1 MPIFVT
7 GYVRSFFGKILG
19 FLKLV
24 NGHVSIVRANMSTKT
39 PKQGSHTSAGHQH
52 FTCQRSV
59 SHTRIFDIE
68 FLYLFYS
75 RFPGSHCKPKTSK
88 QLTCP
93 DHMFAKT
100 TFESLTCPAHDLTKK
115 EKKTP
120 LKGYVKNRESKC
132 VWPSCQPT
140 VTPKSGLC
148 RTYPLPGYRAARSE
162 RRWLTPKLFIN
173 VKTCWTIEF
182 QAGRL
187 RACL

>member
-1 MPIFVT
+1 
-7 GYVRSFFGKILG
+7 
-19 FLKLV
+19 
-24 NGHVSIVRANMSTKT
+24 MSTKT
-39 PKQGSHTSAGHQH
+39 PKQGSHASAGHQH
-52 FTCQRSV
+52 VTCQRSV

-120 LKGYVKNRESKC
+120 LKGYVKNRESISFTVDPLVFRGGC
-132 VWPSCQPT
+132 HLPHRLPLAAAEALDPT
-140 VTPKSGLC
+140 SGPGPRPKPICL
-148 RTYPLPGYRAARSE
+148 SE
-162 RRWLTPKLFIN
+162 SYTSAW
-173 VKTCWTIEF
+173 
-182 QAGRL
+182 
-187 RACL
+187 